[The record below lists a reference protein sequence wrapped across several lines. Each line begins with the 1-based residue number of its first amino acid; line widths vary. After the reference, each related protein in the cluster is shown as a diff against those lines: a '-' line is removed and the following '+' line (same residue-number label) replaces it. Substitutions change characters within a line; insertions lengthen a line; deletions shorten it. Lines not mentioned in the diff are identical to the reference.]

1 MPPVLPAIEDGEEEH
16 DGWGHWA
23 MGDNLQQHDNI
34 EMEVNLAHN
43 ATFQGLLDAI
53 QAEEMH
59 LDNPPPADSNSE
71 ITYSSG
77 SCSSNSSDVVANL
90 QLIVHDGLA
99 LNLLPVNQIGEGLL
113 NIAQAY
119 LEEEEDEMVDDADLF
134 Q

>member
-1 MPPVLPAIEDGEEEH
+1 
-16 DGWGHWA
+16 
-23 MGDNLQQHDNI
+23 
-34 EMEVNLAHN
+34 
-43 ATFQGLLDAI
+43 
-53 QAEEMH
+53 MH